1 MMKNPMKRNKDETRN
16 HTLPKSLSNAFR
28 KSKARNIRVGEE
40 CMNNMESYKD
50 EDVLI
55 FYTGGGC
62 KGTITKSTW
71 HVFEY
76 TNHQQELCGY

>member
-1 MMKNPMKRNKDETRN
+1 MKNPMKRNKDETRN

-40 CMNNMESYKD
+40 CMNNMENYKYD
-50 EDVLI
+50 DVFI
-55 FYTGGGC
+55 FDTGGGRNR
-62 KGTITKSTW
+62 KIKKMAW

-76 TNHQQELCGY
+76 TNHQQELHGY